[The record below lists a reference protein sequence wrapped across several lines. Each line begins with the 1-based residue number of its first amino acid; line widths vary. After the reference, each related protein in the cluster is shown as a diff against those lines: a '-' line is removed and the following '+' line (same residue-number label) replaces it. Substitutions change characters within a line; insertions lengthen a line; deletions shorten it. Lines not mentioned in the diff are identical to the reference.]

1 MDSGFIRASGA
12 GKMRVNRK
20 IFPHLFFS
28 SLRLQNFS
36 LPKLSF
42 TGDHIF
48 KILCALITS
57 STILILGLMAYELI
71 VGSRLS
77 IETFG
82 FFGFIAGTEWD
93 PAIKRVFGAL
103 PLILGTLT
111 TSAIALLIG
120 FPISLGVA
128 LALSEYMPKK
138 LSFIF
143 SFLVELLAAV
153 PSVIYGLWGIYILVP
168 FLRDNVY
175 PLLQAAL
182 GFIPLFSGPIYGGGV
197 LTGGIVL
204 AIMIIPIIS
213 AVLRDLFSSVP
224 PSIREAVISLGA
236 TKWET
241 VKIVMSYTR
250 SGILGATMLGLG
262 RAVGETMAIT
272 MVIGNK
278 FKVFPSSLFDAWY
291 TMSAIIANELLEATY
306 DLYISALINVGL
318 LLLLINLLIVI
329 LARLIVWRS
338 LRMVRGI
345 IRE

>member
-1 MDSGFIRASGA
+1 M
-12 GKMRVNRK
+12 K
-20 IFPHLFFS
+20 IYQKFFS
-28 SLRLQNFS
+28 KFLFNFLRFLNHLTS
-36 LPKLSF
+36 NILF
-42 TGDHIF
+42 TGDCIF
-48 KILCALITS
+48 KIIS
-57 STILILGLMAYELI
+57 SIIASSVIIILGLMIYKLI
-71 VGSRLS
+71 IGSRLS

-82 FFGFIAGTEWD
+82 LNFIFGIVWD
-93 PAIKRVFGAL
+93 PAVERVFGAL

-128 LALSEYMPKK
+128 LALSEYIPRK
-138 LSFIF
+138 LSYLF

-153 PSVIYGLWGIYILVP
+153 PSVIYGLWGMYILMP
-168 FLRDNVY
+168 FLRDNIY
-175 PLLQAAL
+175 PLLQAVF

-197 LTGGIVL
+197 LTGGIIL

-213 AVLRDLFSSVP
+213 AILRDLFLSVP
-224 PSIREAVISLGA
+224 SSIKEAVISLGA

-241 VKIVMSYTR
+241 IKIVISYTR
-250 SGILGATMLGLG
+250 SGVLGATMLGLG
-262 RAVGETMAIT
+262 RAIGETMAIT

-318 LLLLINLLIVI
+318 ILLLINLVVVI
-329 LARLIVWRS
+329 LARLIVWKY
-338 LRMVRGI
+338 LKMVKGVM
-345 IRE
+345 RE

>member
-1 MDSGFIRASGA
+1 
-12 GKMRVNRK
+12 
-20 IFPHLFFS
+20 
-28 SLRLQNFS
+28 
-36 LPKLSF
+36 
-42 TGDHIF
+42 
-48 KILCALITS
+48 
-57 STILILGLMAYELI
+57 
-71 VGSRLS
+71 RLS

-82 FFGFIAGTEWD
+82 LGFIVGIEWD

-138 LSFIF
+138 MSYFF

-153 PSVIYGLWGIYILVP
+153 PSVIYGLWGIYVLIP

-175 PLLQAAL
+175 PFLQATL

-213 AVLRDLFSSVP
+213 AVMRDLFSSVP
-224 PSIREAVISLGA
+224 SSIKEAVISLGA

-241 VKIVMSYTR
+241 VKIVMSYAR

-278 FKVFPSSLFDAWY
+278 FKVFPSSLFDSWY
-291 TMSAIIANELLEATY
+291 TMSAIIANELLEAIY
-306 DLYISALINVGL
+306 DLHISALINVAF
-318 LLLLINLLIVI
+318 LLLLINLTIVI

-345 IRE
+345 MRE